1 MNENLKQII
10 IHLRLPF
17 SFFLL
22 PVFLFAFA
30 DVYPT
35 VNHALPLFFVLHFLV
50 YPASNGYNSYMDQD
64 TESIGGIENPEPVSK
79 EMFGVSLVLDGV
91 ALVTTGLFYSW
102 VIAGLL
108 LLYILASRAYSY
120 RGIRLKKYP
129 IIGFLTVMI
138 FQGAFIFM
146 LTRFAFSGSFLIDV
160 RMIIGMLISAT
171 LIGASY
177 PLTQIYQHKQDAD
190 DDVKTISMLLGVK
203 GTFVFTAL
211 LFAVF
216 NGFAFYYFSELL
228 QQSWLFVLLTL
239 VLAPSAV
246 YLLFWALRV
255 WKNKAA
261 ANYKSSMRMSVI
273 GSVSMNLFFLLFLL
287 IVIYNYV

>member
-30 DVYPT
+30 DAYPT
-35 VNHALPLFFVLHFLV
+35 LNQALPLFVILHLLV

-64 TESIGGIENPEPVSK
+64 TESIGGIENPKPVSK
-79 EMFGVSLVLDGV
+79 EMFGVSLMLDIA
-91 ALVTTGLFYSW
+91 ALLLSGFFYSW
-102 VIAGLL
+102 TIASLL

-129 IIGFLTVMI
+129 IIGFLTVLI

-146 LTRFAFSGSFLIDV
+146 LTRFALTSSFLIDL
-160 RMIIGMLISAT
+160 RMIIGMMISAT

-177 PLTQIYQHKQDAD
+177 PLTQVYQHKQDAD
-190 DDVKTISMLLGVK
+190 DGVKTISMLLGVK
-203 GTFVFTAL
+203 GTFVFTAV

-228 QQSWLFVLLTL
+228 QQPWLFVVLTL

-246 YLLFWALRV
+246 YLLLWALRV
-255 WKNKAA
+255 WKNEGA
-261 ANYKSSMRMSVI
+261 ANFKSSMRMSVI

-287 IVIYNYV
+287 MIINNHI